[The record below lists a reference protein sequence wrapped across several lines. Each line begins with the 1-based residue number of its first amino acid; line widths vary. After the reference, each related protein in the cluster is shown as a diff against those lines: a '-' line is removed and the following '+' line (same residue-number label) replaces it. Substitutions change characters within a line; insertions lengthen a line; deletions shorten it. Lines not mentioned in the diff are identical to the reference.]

1 MVHFLQT
8 IWQFCL
14 FSPKLVVAS
23 PHAAALFV
31 HKFVFNLIHDLYFVP
46 NVVSVS
52 AFVMGF
58 VVRLEGLPF
67 RVSKEE
73 LLDFFGGC
81 KLPEGLESIH
91 LILNREGRASG
102 LGFVEVCSM
111 DDVAA
116 AEALSRQYIGNHN
129 RYANVVGCD
138 SEELQWYLR
147 RRGADALEAKKY
159 RVRMHGLPFR
169 ASEYEIARWFEPESY
184 CCDVEVHLNREGR
197 PSGDATAFFDTEEQ
211 AERAMA
217 KDRQEMG
224 GRYINLTKDCTR
236 PLSRAGYFVRM
247 SGLPFRA
254 TEQEVKDFFQPEADC
269 VGVRIVY
276 NRDGRPS
283 GDAVAEFESDDQAE
297 RAMGRNRE
305 HMGSRF
311 IVLTREDAGSNSNSF
326 DSARD
331 GAPSAAGRCVI
342 RMGGLPYRAT
352 VRDIMDW
359 FQPEAECVHVRI
371 IMNRDGRPSGEALAE
386 FDSVEQADQ
395 AMTKN
400 RQYMRDRFVILT
412 AQY

>member
-1 MVHFLQT
+1 M
-8 IWQFCL
+8 
-14 FSPKLVVAS
+14 K
-23 PHAAALFV
+23 
-31 HKFVFNLIHDLYFVP
+31 
-46 NVVSVS
+46 
-52 AFVMGF
+52 MGF

-73 LLDFFGGC
+73 LLEFFADC
-81 KLPEGLESIH
+81 KLPQGVDSIH
-91 LILNREGRASG
+91 LIMNREGRASG
-102 LGFVEVCSM
+102 LGFVEVCSL
-111 DDVAA
+111 DDVHV
-116 AEALSRQYIGNHN
+116 AEALSKQYIGNHN
-129 RYANVVGCD
+129 RYANVIGCED
-138 SEELQWYLR
+138 EELQWYLR
-147 RRGADALEAKKY
+147 RRNDAFEAKKF
-159 RVRMHGLPFR
+159 RIRMHGLPFR
-169 ASEYEIARWFEPESY
+169 ASEYEIAKWFEPDSI

-236 PLSRAGYFVRM
+236 ALSRSGYFVRM

-254 TEQEVKDFFQPEADC
+254 TEQEIKDFFQPEADC
-269 VGVRIVY
+269 VGVRIIY

-283 GDAVAEFESDDQAE
+283 GDAVAEFESDDMAE
-297 RAMGRNRE
+297 RAMARNRE
-305 HMGSRF
+305 HLGNRF
-311 IVLTREDAGSNSNSF
+311 IILTREDAGSNSSF
-326 DSARD
+326 DCGSGGGGGGGGPA
-331 GAPSAAGRCVI
+331 SGRFCI

-359 FQPEAECVHVRI
+359 FRPESECAHVRI

-386 FDSVEQADQ
+386 FESEELAEQ